1 MNKERS
7 RASLSEFLSII
18 VYIKPFIPQY
28 IFGLLALLLVDA
40 AQILIPQYIRKAID
54 LMASGEASA
63 TSILSIAVSLL
74 VTAACISLGRF
85 FWRFFIHGS
94 SRRIEAR
101 LRNDLFN
108 HIISRDMYFFNGN
121 TTGDLMARSTSDL
134 NHVRMAIGMGVV
146 AFVDGTVMAISI
158 LSVMF
163 IQQPF
168 LAALVVLP
176 LPLITFL
183 ILRFGSLLGKRFQRA
198 QEAFSRLGQIVQ
210 ETFSGIRL
218 VKAYVQEQWF
228 EKRFAQSNDEY
239 KQANMA
245 VVKIFGLFFPLIAFL
260 SGIGSAVLL
269 LVGSR
274 MVLSGSLSAGEMV
287 AMFSYLQMLIWPIIG
302 AGFTINTFQ
311 RGAVSLK
318 RVNEIFN
325 AENLIDTASDAHT
338 NIDIVQGAPLIEFR
352 NTNFSYP
359 DGTPVLQDISFSLHK
374 GEILGI
380 LGRTGSGKS
389 TLLKLF
395 TRLVEPNP
403 ETVFFNGRDIR
414 GYEIK
419 TLRKEFSFAAQ
430 DTYLFSQRID
440 ENISFSSDVIDD
452 DRVAFCVAQ
461 AALEKDLLEF
471 QQGIHTVVGE
481 KGLSLSGGQKQRV
494 SLARALYYPAQILVL
509 DDVFSAVDVATE
521 EKILDGI
528 IENRNGRTLVFVSNR
543 ASTLARADRV
553 LVLQDGKIAEIGSPM
568 YLAAQDGVFSKTLRL
583 QSLEHSSE
591 QGPLSAKKK
600 ASL

>member
-1 MNKERS
+1 MKKEES
-7 RASLSEFLSII
+7 RASLSEFRSIKA
-18 VYIKPFIPQY
+18 YIKPYIPKY
-28 IFGLLALLLVDA
+28 IAGLLALLIVDA
-40 AQILIPQYIRKAID
+40 AQILIPQYIRKAVD
-54 LMASGEASA
+54 LLASGEATITA
-63 TSILSIAVSLL
+63 ILVIAGFLL
-74 VTAACISLGRF
+74 LTAACISLGRF
-85 FWRFFIHGS
+85 LWRFFIHGS
-94 SRRIEAR
+94 SRRIEAA
-101 LRNDLFN
+101 LRKNLFD

-176 LPLITFL
+176 LPVITFL

-198 QEAFSRLGQIVQ
+198 QEAFSNLGQIVQ

-245 VVKIFGLFFPLIAFL
+245 VVKIFGLFFPLITFL

-287 AMFSYLQMLIWPIIG
+287 AMFSYLQMLVWPIMG

-318 RVNEIFN
+318 RVNEIFKT
-325 AENLIDTASDAHT
+325 ENLIQDNGDVNSDIAT
-338 NIDIVQGAPLIEFR
+338 VQKAPLIEFR
-352 NTNFSYP
+352 DADFSYP
-359 DGTPVLQDISFSLHK
+359 DGTQVLQDISFTLHK

-395 TRLVEPNP
+395 TRLVESKPGNR
-403 ETVFFNGRDIR
+403 FF
-414 GYEIK
+414 
-419 TLRKEFSFAAQ
+419 
-430 DTYLFSQRID
+430 
-440 ENISFSSDVIDD
+440 
-452 DRVAFCVAQ
+452 
-461 AALEKDLLEF
+461 
-471 QQGIHTVVGE
+471 
-481 KGLSLSGGQKQRV
+481 
-494 SLARALYYPAQILVL
+494 
-509 DDVFSAVDVATE
+509 
-521 EKILDGI
+521 
-528 IENRNGRTLVFVSNR
+528 
-543 ASTLARADRV
+543 
-553 LVLQDGKIAEIGSPM
+553 
-568 YLAAQDGVFSKTLRL
+568 
-583 QSLEHSSE
+583 
-591 QGPLSAKKK
+591 
-600 ASL
+600 